1 MVMPG
6 QSQRLHNAI
15 RRFVLCLLDET
26 MSMSSASRVDFCLL
40 TTFIVLLARW
50 LKGSFWHYLSNFLFG
65 LSRPLQLDLH
75 FKSWKYFTKDY
86 SSQEDTSLAIMD
98 RRNMSCNTNYFA
110 ILDQAGPGEHEDL
123 LMPGSD
129 DRDDMV
135 ILDECL
141 RELEIAQAERGSIR
155 GTIAYRGTQ
164 VAILRVELA
173 YLNMYAHI
181 DLEGVGRVGLFTR
194 EDYMAVKQI
203 LERHSRLLQAS
214 RNSNTPTVFPSEISI
229 FYPTGPGDV
238 TAQTWQERVAFL
250 QHCRERLALD
260 GSLSLARL
268 SETMI
273 LNGRERL
280 HMDRIFERAIAV
292 TEWYFTRDANT
303 ETGPRLPFGTVP
315 GRYGD
320 RDYDYYYDDPNN
332 DDDDSVDP
340 SHAEWVSILDEIFE
354 EGPFDA
360 TRYRGPV
367 PQEPVHADPMAAAF
381 EEQERQHEER
391 VGELALAQAGPG
403 SEPGTIEYCRAQVL
417 IFTLEL
423 DTVSSWG
430 YATLEGVDRVG
441 LFTLQDQLWFENLLL
456 DRLNELKTSINAGQP
471 LTFPHRDPIFH
482 GPQPHVAALHTLQDR
497 VAALEHSRERMNRD
511 GSLSLERR
519 GGMIILNSND
529 RVRMDRIFQRQIA
542 VTQYYFTHDEGDS
555 VIPDMMHWMGVDSNE
570 PWIGPRPEH
579 EPPPTH
585 SILDRFRGL
594 RGWPKATYHWSHS
607 MVHIS
612 SRCQMPLCK
621 IVYKS
626 HVFGFERRPLLS
638 WHVHSPDVIYLRYS
652 LLQPFGSPA

>member
-1 MVMPG
+1 
-6 QSQRLHNAI
+6 
-15 RRFVLCLLDET
+15 
-26 MSMSSASRVDFCLL
+26 
-40 TTFIVLLARW
+40 
-50 LKGSFWHYLSNFLFG
+50 
-65 LSRPLQLDLH
+65 
-75 FKSWKYFTKDY
+75 
-86 SSQEDTSLAIMD
+86 MD
-98 RRNMSCNTNYFA
+98 RRNMSRNTNFFA

-129 DRDDMV
+129 DREDMV

-141 RELEIAQAERGSIR
+141 RELEIAQAGGGSIR
-155 GTIAYRGTQ
+155 GTIAYRRTQ

-292 TEWYFTRDANT
+292 TQWYFTRDANT

-320 RDYDYYYDDPNN
+320 RDYDYYYDDSNN

-430 YATLEGVDRVG
+430 YVTLEGVDRVG

-456 DRLNELKTSINAGQP
+456 DRLNELETSINAGQP

-529 RVRMDRIFQRQIA
+529 RMRMDRIFQRQIA

-555 VIPDMMHWMGVDSNE
+555 VIPDIMHWMGVDSNE

-585 SILDRFRGL
+585 SILDRFREWAEMLEVIFENGL
-594 RGWPKATYHWSHS
+594 RPTREEGVAQQIALVTEADIVADDPCGICQEDYEAGEERSTLPCAHQFHKFCVTRWL
-607 MVHIS
+607 IS
-612 SRCQMPLCK
+612 GGSCPYRCP
-621 IVYKS
+621 
-626 HVFGFERRPLLS
+626 RPS
-638 WHVHSPDVIYLRYS
+638 
-652 LLQPFGSPA
+652 A